1 MRFNFDFSD
10 SNDDINDGR
19 QSLTPP
25 STSAPTEEV
34 QWLPLQSHP
43 LFTSAGGAALPSLP
57 SAKIQTNLLA
67 WDRASRLYF
76 WDPSKRC
83 LHRIAI
89 KLGEPD
95 PTSILAASPSKV
107 PFLSS
112 FIASNLLYFY
122 VPMWFFF

>member
-10 SNDDINDGR
+10 SNDISDGR

-34 QWLPLQSHP
+34 QWLPLQNHP
-43 LFTSAGGAALPSLP
+43 LFTAAGSAALPSPP

-76 WDPSKRC
+76 WDPSNRC

-89 KLGEPD
+89 KFAEPD

-107 PFLSS
+107 TFLSP
-112 FIASNLLYFY
+112 FIVSNLI
-122 VPMWFFF
+122 